1 MPMYW
6 KGSTSASQRAR
17 APSVSS
23 LDDDFSRNGY
33 AYPACVQSTLQ
44 PGRWSTRQRPFFKN
58 DYQSSL
64 SFIYMNFAHKYVLF
78 IKGDTLDEV
87 AEEALHVVY
96 VFVMRALQE
105 HRSQGRN
112 GEYEAFALQLLAM
125 LQRYRYLY
133 TNPPQA
139 PLPD

>member
-1 MPMYW
+1 MYW
-6 KGSTSASQRAR
+6 KGSTSASRR
-17 APSVSS
+17 SRVHSVS
-23 LDDDFSRNGY
+23 LDDGFSRKGCANPGSSRHTTTGPLVN
-33 AYPACVQSTLQ
+33 APAALFQN
-44 PGRWSTRQRPFFKN
+44 K
-58 DYQSSL
+58 YQSSL
-64 SFIYMNFAHKYVLF
+64 PFIYMNFAHKYVLF

-87 AEEALHVVY
+87 AEEALHLVY

-112 GEYEAFALQLLAM
+112 GDYEAFALQLLAM

-139 PLPD
+139 PLPDWNN

>member
-1 MPMYW
+1 
-6 KGSTSASQRAR
+6 
-17 APSVSS
+17 
-23 LDDDFSRNGY
+23 
-33 AYPACVQSTLQ
+33 
-44 PGRWSTRQRPFFKN
+44 
-58 DYQSSL
+58 
-64 SFIYMNFAHKYVLF
+64 MNLAHKYELF
-78 IKGDTLDEV
+78 IQVDTLDEV
-87 AEEALHVVY
+87 AEEALHLVY